1 MILSL
6 FQTSLVQDSARAA
19 DFSDT
24 TPPRVTIEEVSG
36 LNPNLNIVLFKI
48 QAEDI
53 ANKLSLRDCD
63 AGSTPPNCPRG
74 GNYAFLSRS
83 QSPPSNLAPACT
95 SENLTKRQ
103 LGSVLLATN
112 ELSVTSSN
120 LYKFGSIFYVA
131 IAKSP
136 FEKIPDGCPQWRND
150 SLQTIV
156 KNGIG
161 VSKLTVIDDAGNSTE
176 VPIWTALQNAA
187 TLPTS
192 TQGMCF
198 LDSNT
203 LGLSRALTNMSNQ
216 YERFRIRFANN
227 PQFSNYTK
235 NTVLEKYEDQLK
247 NAEQYA
253 KFFQESF
260 ELSKLNSLP
269 TCKTGTFASGADAAV
284 AAADVANVIAEL
296 SDKLTVIAEA
306 ENQKKAEAE
315 AKAKAEAEAK
325 AKAEAEAKAKAEAE
339 AKAKAEA
346 AKMKTTITCVKGK
359 ITKKVTAVNPKCSA
373 GYKRK

>member
-6 FQTSLVQDSARAA
+6 FQTILVQVSARAA
-19 DFSDT
+19 DFNDT

-53 ANKLSLRDCD
+53 ANKLSLRDCN
-63 AGSTPPNCPRG
+63 AGSTPPNCRRE
-74 GNYAFLSRS
+74 GNYAFLSLS

-131 IAKSP
+131 VAKSP

-150 SLQTIV
+150 SLQTIS
-156 KNGIG
+156 KDGRYA
-161 VSKLTVIDDAGNSTE
+161 KLTVIDDAGNSTE

-284 AAADVANVIAEL
+284 AAADIANVIAEL
-296 SDKLTVIAEA
+296 SDKLAVIAEA

-325 AKAEAEAKAKAEAE
+325 AKSEAEAKAKAEAE
-339 AKAKAEA
+339 AKVKAEA
-346 AKMKTTITCVKGK
+346 AKKRTTITCVKGK
-359 ITKKVTAVNPKCSA
+359 ITKKVTAVNPKCPA
-373 GYKRK
+373 GYKKK